1 MNKIRV
7 NRKQVIEDRADGTN
21 LSSPI
26 ATAVI
31 SIPNAYKAI
40 VLEHSC
46 VAELELLGTSLAYV
60 PDGSGRHVL
69 CYEFQL
75 SGSVCYVNVHNGSVV
90 QG

>member
-1 MNKIRV
+1 MSL
-7 NRKQVIEDRADGTN
+7 TN

-46 VAELELLGTSLAYV
+46 IAELELLGTSLAYV

-69 CYEFQL
+69 CY
-75 SGSVCYVNVHNGSVV
+75 SGEIICDVDNVPDDYDYKKDWYFDFSHGFGV
-90 QG
+90 G